1 MTTSNKSSPKRTVI
15 MLTLMVGLST
25 FLLISFNNFVE
36 ARKPKAEGQIKTI
49 LEQVV
54 PGATEFKPV
63 TDDEEEII
71 YYEAYDEEGKQR
83 GYGFIFTGQ
92 GMWGEIRYAAGIDQ
106 EYKLTGMTVLDQS
119 ETPGL
124 GARIEEPWFKEQFQG
139 LKAEEIELKK
149 FGGKIDTITGATTTS
164 KAVVDAMK
172 NEMIRMENKIGG

>member
-15 MLTLMVGLST
+15 LLTLMVALSA

-36 ARKPKAEGQIKTI
+36 ARKPKVEGQINTI

-63 TDDEEEII
+63 TDGEEEII

-106 EYKLTGMTVLDQS
+106 EYKMTGMTVLDQS

-124 GARIEEPWFKEQFQG
+124 GARIEEPWFQEQFQG
-139 LKAEEIELKK
+139 LKAEEMELEK
-149 FGGKIDTITGATTTS
+149 FGGKIDTITGATTTT
-164 KAVVDAMK
+164 KAVADAMK
-172 NEMIRMENKIGG
+172 NEITKIESIIEG